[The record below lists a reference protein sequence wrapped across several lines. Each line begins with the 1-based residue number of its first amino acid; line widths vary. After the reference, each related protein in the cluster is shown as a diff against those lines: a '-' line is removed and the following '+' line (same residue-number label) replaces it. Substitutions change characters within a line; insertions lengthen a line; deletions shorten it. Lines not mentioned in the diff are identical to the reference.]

1 MDVSV
6 WKPQWLVFFWVFFGF
21 LWVWSEYLLRP
32 PAPPKQPEVSPSAS
46 FDFSSYFTTPPKPAS
61 PPKRKLSIKN
71 LIPGGKKSE
80 KKVK

>member
-1 MDVSV
+1 
-6 WKPQWLVFFWVFFGF
+6 
-21 LWVWSEYLLRP
+21 
-32 PAPPKQPEVSPSAS
+32 VSPSAS

-80 KKVK
+80 KKVR